1 MQDRH
6 RLKKSSDFRRV
17 YAARRR
23 RDGRLLAVYCLTNQ
37 LPHVRVGFAVSTKV
51 GGAVVRNKLKRR
63 LREVCRDWLEGA
75 GHHGLDLVIVARPES
90 ATAEFQ
96 ELSQELKTLLNGLT
110 LPPPDDPVAALRRT
124 PS

>member
-6 RLKKSSDFRRV
+6 RLRKSSDFRRV

-23 RDGRLLAVYCLTNQ
+23 RDGRLLAVYCLPNQ
-37 LPHVRVGFAVSTKV
+37 LAHVRVGLVVSTKV
-51 GGAVVRNKLKRR
+51 GGAVVRNKVKRR
-63 LREVCRDWLEGA
+63 LREVCREWLEGA

-96 ELSQELKTLLNGLT
+96 DLRQELKTLLNGLAT
-110 LPPPDDPVAALRRT
+110 LPPDGPAAAIRRT
-124 PS
+124 PT

>member
-23 RDGRLLAVYCLTNQ
+23 RDGRLLAVYCLANQ
-37 LPHVRVGFAVSTKV
+37 LSHVRVGFAVSTKV
-51 GGAVVRNKLKRR
+51 GGAVVRNKVKRR
-63 LREVCRDWLEGA
+63 LREVCRGWLEGA

-96 ELSQELKTLLNGLT
+96 ELSQELKTLLNSLT
-110 LPPPDDPVAALRRT
+110 TLLPDDPAAAMRGT